1 MDFTTPWWQRIE
13 ESISGT
19 SGAQVMIL
27 EELAKN
33 ATIEK
38 FTQIEAAE
46 RQLDRAISLF
56 LIEKDY
62 ISAVTLAGAAEG
74 ILGEALKKTRK
85 QFFFG
90 ILRRVLQKTFLSVFD
105 TEEKLDQHLNGI
117 RNALKHFDGDL
128 NKQIEWAM
136 DLEAIQ
142 MIVRAVGSYGLLTN
156 EVTKLS
162 PEFFAWLRDNHPK
175 VLQFAKN
182 YDGSILKIE

>member
-1 MDFTTPWWQRIE
+1 
-13 ESISGT
+13 
-19 SGAQVMIL
+19 MIL

-85 QFFFG
+85 LFFYG
-90 ILRRVLQKTFLSVFD
+90 ILRLVLKKTFLSIFN

-117 RNALKHFDGDL
+117 RNSLKHFDGDM
-128 NKQIEWAM
+128 NKQIEHAM

-142 MIVRAVGSYGLLTN
+142 MIVRAVGSYGLLTK
-156 EVTKLS
+156 EVTPKS
-162 PEFFAWLRDNHPK
+162 PEFVAWLRDNHPE
-175 VLQFAKN
+175 VLKFAKN
-182 YDGSILKIE
+182 FDGSNLMIE